1 MSTATA
7 VPDTVDLDGD
17 DARDALRSTR
27 SRVLVRDT
35 IARLRWA
42 GLAFAAQLAAVS
54 AGMRETR
61 SVEKI
66 EAGEPD
72 ATVVSYAA
80 ALRRST

>member
-7 VPDTVDLDGD
+7 VPETVDLD
-17 DARDALRSTR
+17 DARATLRSTR

-35 IARLRWA
+35 VACLGWA
-42 GLAFAAQLAAVS
+42 GLAFAAQLEAVR